1 MENYFVNKCKLLE
14 KKVDSLNYITY
25 IFLNLFP
32 VSNRDLFI
40 MCTQFPNWD
49 LGVINIGDIGYI
61 NFKENIAGMSTWY
74 NKEEGNKVCYKYDS
88 IQLIKFIPEICD
100 GNLEITL

>member
-40 MCTQFPNWD
+40 MCTQFPN
-49 LGVINIGDIGYI
+49 
-61 NFKENIAGMSTWY
+61 
-74 NKEEGNKVCYKYDS
+74 
-88 IQLIKFIPEICD
+88 
-100 GNLEITL
+100 